1 MPAMPNELPILP
13 PNDVTTQQLYVLI
26 AQLNAQVRE
35 QREEISELRA
45 TVKDMADAWKAAST
59 LVSFVKLVGALA
71 AAIAAMWGA
80 VRIMKGVG

>member
-1 MPAMPNELPILP
+1 MPNELPILP

-35 QREEISELRA
+35 QREEISELRV
-45 TVKDMADAWKAAST
+45 TVKDMADAWRAAST
-59 LVSFVKLVGALA
+59 FVSFVKLVGALA
-71 AAIAAMWGA
+71 AAIAAVWGS